1 MSPADADTTQAST
14 SSHVPVETL
23 HPAPS
28 AIGSPSPL
36 AVASSA
42 SAPAPTAASS
52 STSPAEVVPLS
63 IDHTDTV
70 APIERDSTAT
80 QDVTIPD
87 TSSPAG
93 QVDLV
98 AILDRIKR
106 HRQAEAEAETQRHEP
121 TYPPEAAPDNTN
133 NIELPTQPASGI
145 VTDALQ
151 IRLSLAGRVIASLA
165 QGKAGRDR
173 LIVTT
178 VIGMAQIIVWSVV
191 LAKTTH
197 STCHKPLRLYLVL
210 IIIKLGVQFPCKSTL
225 PSRSS
230 VGDAEQLILA
240 SAFIRAVAFYRAVT
254 PPVRLSSDSEQVIA
268 QREAT
273 RLVGSPEIDRRVKRV
288 KDLVWLYSLVLFVI
302 GNVWVFGA
310 SQCRTTAPVL
320 WKASVAALIINY
332 LSMFEAFA
340 VILVVMLYL
349 PFALYNLGNY
359 MAPAQ
364 NEIGPMSKKEIAR
377 LPKRIFI
384 GTKSETATSAPS
396 AEAAGEPTASGSLN
410 TMPHPPPIQENLP
423 SNLKAD
429 SSMPASPAPSKQGR
443 TRRLH
448 LLWRPARKR
457 TLTQNPSASDATTTD
472 FVDLPAPGILVEP
485 SQSACSICLGE
496 YELPPA
502 RGEST
507 ADWEPELL
515 NLLPCGHCFHVYCT
529 ETWLV
534 TSGRCPVCSTP
545 VSEEGRR
552 KREEDQR
559 RAQDDQEGAGTE
571 V

>member
-1 MSPADADTTQAST
+1 MSPADAQDPDLTQAST
-14 SSHVPVETL
+14 TPCVAMKASESAHESAFDLRSS
-23 HPAPS
+23 PASPTSPAEHS
-28 AIGSPSPL
+28 AP
-36 AVASSA
+36 SSA
-42 SAPAPTAASS
+42 SAPTSS
-52 STSPAEVVPLS
+52 SSAPPAEVVPLT
-63 IDHTDTV
+63 IDHIDS
-70 APIERDSTAT
+70 PFLIEAGSTMLHD
-80 QDVTIPD
+80 QPPPNPVSPD
-87 TSSPAG
+87 D

-106 HRQAEAEAETQRHEP
+106 RRQAEAEAEAEAELHRDTT
-121 TYPPEAAPDNTN
+121 TYPPNASTENDNIN
-133 NIELPTQPASGI
+133 VEIPGQAGSGM

-178 VIGMAQIIVWSVV
+178 VIGVAQIIAWSVV

-197 STCHKPLRLYLVL
+197 STCVKPLRVYLIL
-210 IIIKLGVQFPCKSTL
+210 IIIKLAVQFP
-225 PSRSS
+225 
-230 VGDAEQLILA
+230 
-240 SAFIRAVAFYRAVT
+240 FAFYRAVT
-254 PPVRLSSDSEQVIA
+254 PPVRMSSDSEQVIA

-273 RLVGSPEIDRRVKRV
+273 RMVGSPALDRRVKRV

-310 SQCRTTAPVL
+310 SQCRPTAPML
-320 WKASVAALIINY
+320 WKASVAALIISY

-349 PFALYNLGNY
+349 PFALYNLGSY

-364 NEIGPMSKKEIAR
+364 NEIGPISKKEIAK

-384 GTKSETATSAPS
+384 GTKSEATTAGPS
-396 AEAAGEPTASGSLN
+396 EAAAACEGEATTSGPTPLS
-410 TMPHPPPIQENLP
+410 PPIQTNLP
-423 SNLKAD
+423 PNTKVD
-429 SSMPASPAPSKQGR
+429 SSVPPSPAPSKQGR
-443 TRRLH
+443 PRRLH
-448 LLWRPARKR
+448 LLWRSARKR
-457 TLTQNPSASDATTTD
+457 TLPQGLSTSDATSSD
-472 FVDLPAPGILVEP
+472 FVDLPVPGILVEP

-502 RGEST
+502 RGESI

-515 NLLPCGHCFHVYCT
+515 HLLPCGHCFHVYCT
-529 ETWLV
+529 ETWLA

-552 KREEDQR
+552 KREESQR
-559 RAQDDQEGAGTE
+559 RAQEDQLGRAAEA
-571 V
+571 

>member
-1 MSPADADTTQAST
+1 MSDTDANLTQAST
-14 SSHVPVETL
+14 TPCVALEAYKSAHESALDLCSS
-23 HPAPS
+23 PA
-28 AIGSPSPL
+28 SPASPT
-36 AVASSA
+36 S
-42 SAPAPTAASS
+42 PAQHSASS
-52 STSPAEVVPLS
+52 SAPTSSSSAPPAEAVPLT
-63 IDHTDTV
+63 IDHIDS
-70 APIERDSTAT
+70 ASPIEAGSAMP
-80 QDVTIPD
+80 QDEPTPNPVSPD
-87 TSSPAG
+87 D

-106 HRQAEAEAETQRHEP
+106 RRQAEAEAELHRDAT
-121 TYPPEAAPDNTN
+121 TYPPDARTEEN
-133 NIELPTQPASGI
+133 NVNVEVPGQAGSGM

-178 VIGMAQIIVWSVV
+178 VIGIIAWSVV
-191 LAKTTH
+191 LARTTH
-197 STCHKPLRLYLVL
+197 STCVKPLRLYLIL
-210 IIIKLGVQFPCKSTL
+210 IIIKLAVQFP
-225 PSRSS
+225 
-230 VGDAEQLILA
+230 
-240 SAFIRAVAFYRAVT
+240 FAFYRAVT
-254 PPVRLSSDSEQVIA
+254 PPVRMSSDSEQVIA

-273 RLVGSPEIDRRVKRV
+273 RLVGSPALDRRVKRV

-310 SQCRTTAPVL
+310 SQCRPTAPML
-320 WKASVAALIINY
+320 WKASVAALIISY

-349 PFALYNLGNY
+349 PFALYNLGSY

-364 NEIGPMSKKEIAR
+364 NEIGPISKKEIAK

-384 GTKSETATSAPS
+384 GTKSEATTAAPS
-396 AEAAGEPTASGSLN
+396 EAAAACEGEATTSGHPPL
-410 TMPHPPPIQENLP
+410 PPPIQTNLP
-423 SNLKAD
+423 PNTKVD
-429 SSMPASPAPSKQGR
+429 SSVPPSPAPSKQGR
-443 TRRLH
+443 PRRLH
-448 LLWRPARKR
+448 LLWRSARKR
-457 TLTQNPSASDATTTD
+457 TLPQGPSTSDATSSD
-472 FVDLPAPGILVEP
+472 FVDLPVPGILVEP

-502 RGEST
+502 RGESI

-515 NLLPCGHCFHVYCT
+515 HLLPCGHCFHVYCT
-529 ETWLV
+529 ETWLA

-552 KREEDQR
+552 KREESQR
-559 RAQDDQEGAGTE
+559 RAQEDHLGRAAEA
-571 V
+571 